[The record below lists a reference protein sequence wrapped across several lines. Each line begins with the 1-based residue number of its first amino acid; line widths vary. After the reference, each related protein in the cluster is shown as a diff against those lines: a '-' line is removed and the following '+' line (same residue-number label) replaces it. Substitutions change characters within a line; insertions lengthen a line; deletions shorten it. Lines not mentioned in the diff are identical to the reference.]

1 MSEKWKI
8 INTILALINIIV
20 KALIKENQELKE
32 KIKEYEI
39 GKEQE

>member
-20 KALIKENQELKE
+20 KALIKENQELK
-32 KIKEYEI
+32 
-39 GKEQE
+39 